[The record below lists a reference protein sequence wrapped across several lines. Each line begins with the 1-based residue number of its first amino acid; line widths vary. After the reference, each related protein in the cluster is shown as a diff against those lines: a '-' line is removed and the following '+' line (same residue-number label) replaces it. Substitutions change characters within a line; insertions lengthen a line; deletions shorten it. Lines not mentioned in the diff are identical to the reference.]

1 MNIEIDD
8 DFVEDLV
15 SKSMVDNYIMV
26 KSFLKNQK
34 NAHPEDVQ
42 SWKELLPALELVGN
56 WYTSD
61 FDAKVKKA
69 SKKK

>member
-26 KSFLKNQK
+26 KSFLKNEK
-34 NAHPEDVQ
+34 NSHPEDVAN
-42 SWKELLPALELVGN
+42 WKELLPALELVGN

-61 FDAKVKKA
+61 FAAAVKKA